1 MEDWYF
7 LTKLK
12 YFTSL
17 ERVWLLSIFA
27 LGICCVFY
35 IIVIHDE
42 DQILMLILYSLYIFA
57 SNIYCNRYR
66 EHPRKIRPILDI
78 LQFLVM
84 VTIKGHDFHIF
95 YVGYY
100 SEYFELLFPT
110 TQSLEMQHVT
120 DEMSKFFFIFLPK
133 LQFSKQVLSDNSGEE
148 MLV

>member
-1 MEDWYF
+1 MVIGWKIGIF
-7 LTKLK
+7 LQNWNIFQTWRGFGFFL
-12 YFTSL
+12 YLLL
-17 ERVWLLSIFA
+17 EYV
-27 LGICCVFY
+27 VYFY

-95 YVGYY
+95 YVSYY
-100 SEYFELLFPT
+100 SEIRIFWTPIPNNAVIRDATCNRWDVEILFYLPT
-110 TQSLEMQHVT
+110 KTSILKT
-120 DEMSKFFFIFLPK
+120 SSFW
-133 LQFSKQVLSDNSGEE
+133 
-148 MLV
+148 

>member
-100 SEYFELLFPT
+100 SEIRIFWTPIPNNAVIIDATEILFYLPT
-110 TQSLEMQHVT
+110 KTSILKT
-120 DEMSKFFFIFLPK
+120 SSFW
-133 LQFSKQVLSDNSGEE
+133 
-148 MLV
+148 